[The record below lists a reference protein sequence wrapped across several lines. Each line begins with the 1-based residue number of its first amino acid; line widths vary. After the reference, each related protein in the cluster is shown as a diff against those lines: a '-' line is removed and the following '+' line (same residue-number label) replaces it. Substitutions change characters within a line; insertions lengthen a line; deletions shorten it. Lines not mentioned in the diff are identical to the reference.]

1 MRVLVFSDRYLPVR
15 SGPEVYLHRVAAGL
29 VERGHEVTVVTATP
43 GPPEARKVRTLD
55 GVSVLHGRGDPTFER
70 YIESGEPDVVVVQL
84 AWSPAV
90 IAAAAARR
98 LPVVAICHAAACVD
112 RLNAANAT
120 KNAALIFPSETLR
133 AAYPTL
139 SGTVVHP
146 PIDAS
151 PRVAAARGRWAVTAV
166 NLAETKGGAMFA
178 ALARDCPQRHFLGVT
193 GGYGKQVRPNV
204 LNVELRENTDEM
216 DAVYA
221 ESRVLLLPSYSET
234 FGMVGVEAQAAGVP
248 VIASDLPALRE
259 SLGDAAVFVSPVD
272 TVAWARALATLDD
285 PERWASASEAG
296 LANAARFTAGASISA
311 FEGLVKT
318 LAVGTLIPTAQP
330 LETRMQDVAGA
341 LPVAGRDVR
350 TVPLSGVP
358 VLCDQGAPGQNAFTD
373 ALVRELGFISVPRS
387 EIEPYLWSNT
397 PVLVNGWLDEYE
409 PLVHKYPGLIHCV
422 WHSGWGGSGLMG
434 EGVPLAKLLDHLADG
449 RIGVLWL
456 ERRDVPPPGARL
468 LAPVWSPGAMS
479 AAAGQAKRPGA
490 VMAALHGKFPTAPK
504 NVLPVVIGATAA
516 GAEVHVGVST
526 VTLPKIGQVIEGVL
540 AGKPHHVHETMERPA
555 LLRLLSSMDLL
566 IHPSLSETWP
576 VMVMEAVYVG
586 TPAVISDVTAWSTLL
601 SPRAQALCLVRPAT
615 STSEIERLTRH
626 LLASPEDRAYL
637 LAEQRRVLD
646 ELLPVHVDEASETLV
661 AAGFPVRKRTAPG
674 DVDLTVFVLTTGEP
688 STPEC
693 LERLRL
699 QDCMFKLELIEN
711 VAPMDA
717 AFQAML
723 DRCTT
728 PMYVQVDA
736 DMLLKTDAIR
746 TLRQRMLVQPP
757 DVAMY
762 VAWLWGDDVLRPI
775 QGIKIYR
782 HDICRQFPYEQ
793 TLSCEVTQLQK
804 LQAGGYRYVAQDEPK
819 VEAGCVG
826 VHFACQTPQMAYRR
840 WERLC
845 EKHQKLPWMG
855 WLKDHIPDLLNR
867 LLADPGPINRAAFI
881 GACVG
886 LGIVPVDREMDFRV
900 GTPEFDRLWNYF
912 GEGPPTAY
920 CGGFEAVVKEARRV
934 EDLKKYT
941 GEVNDPREIT
951 LYLTQKCTKACKF
964 CKRQLV
970 GKVEKLAWILPGE
983 TEPRFDMEPAL
994 VRNLL
999 AQFPSIES
1007 ACLAGFGEPLMHPD
1021 FEEIVRILRER
1032 NVFVGIITN
1041 GDLIVKKQDMIRRL
1055 HEDVG
1060 IGYLSVSLYGTNRE
1074 EHREVTASGAG
1085 AWDNVVEGIKVLG
1098 TIPGLNFGMSYVT
1111 FRENLETIPTVL
1123 ALGEEWGV
1131 QFVHLSNL
1139 LPHDNP
1145 DDPWFLAN
1153 VLTFDSPEMALVEEF
1168 KSLPGAHRVKAWP
1181 QPIDLDPKKAPGKC
1195 QSVHVSLGVNSWGHT
1210 SICRRVETPEEYRGD
1225 HFQVEG
1231 MWRNEKNTMMRKAMA
1246 GDIPLPRKC
1255 QRCFGCWSG

>member
-1 MRVLVFSDRYLPVR
+1 MRVLAFSDRYLPVR
-15 SGPEVYLHRVAAGL
+15 SGPEVYLHRVLAGL
-29 VERGHEVTVVTATP
+29 VALGHEVVVVTATP
-43 GPPEARKVRTLD
+43 GPPEARKIRTLD
-55 GVSVLHGRGDPTFER
+55 GVTVLHGRGDPTFAR
-70 YIESGEPDVVVVQL
+70 YIESDEPYVVVTQL
-84 AWSPAV
+84 AWSPAA
-90 IAAAAARR
+90 IAAATERGI
-98 LPVVAICHAAACVD
+98 PVIAICHAAACVD
-112 RLNAANAT
+112 RLTSAGAAT
-120 KNAALIFPSETLR
+120 DAALVFPSETLR
-133 AAYPTL
+133 SAYPAL

-146 PIDAS
+146 PIDAVTVTD
-151 PRVAAARGRWAVTAV
+151 PPRGRWAVTAV
-166 NLAETKGGAMFA
+166 NLAEKKGGAMFG
-178 ALARDCPQRHFLGVT
+178 ALVRACPQRNFLGVT
-193 GGYGKQVRPNV
+193 GGYGQQVTTGAS
-204 LNVELRENTDEM
+204 NVEMRANTAEM
-216 DAVYA
+216 ATVYA

-248 VIASDLPALRE
+248 VVASDLPALRE
-259 SLGDAAVFVSPVD
+259 SLGDAATFVSPVD
-272 TVAWARALATLDD
+272 TGAWVRAIAELDD
-285 PERWASASEAG
+285 PARWEAAAAAGRAS
-296 LANAARFTAGASISA
+296 AARFTGGASISR
-311 FEGLVKT
+311 FEGLVKA
-318 LAVGTLIPTAQP
+318 LAAGNVPRTEKYQEP
-330 LETRMQDVAGA
+330 RMADVSGV

-350 TVPLSGVP
+350 TVPMSGVP
-358 VLCDQGAPGQNAFTD
+358 VLCDHGAPGQNAFTD
-373 ALVRELGFISVPRS
+373 ALVRELGFISVPRA

-409 PLVHKYPGLIHCV
+409 PLVHRYPGLIHCV

-434 EGVPLAKLLDHLADG
+434 EGVPLAKLLGHLAAG

-468 LAPVWSPGAMS
+468 LAPVWSPAAMS
-479 AAAGQAKRPGA
+479 AAAGQPKRAGA

-526 VTLPKIGQVIEGVL
+526 VTLPKIGPVIESVL
-540 AGKPHHVHETMERPA
+540 AGKLHHVHETMERAA
-555 LLRLLSSMDLL
+555 LLRLLASMDML

-601 SPRAQALCLVRPAT
+601 SPRAQDLCIVRPAT

-626 LLASPEDRAYL
+626 LLGSPEDRAYL

-646 ELLPVHVDEASETLV
+646 ELLPTHIDEAVATLV
-661 AAGFPVRKRTAPG
+661 AAGFPAAKRAAAG

-693 LERLRL
+693 LERLRS
-699 QDCMFKLELIEN
+699 QDCLFKLELIEN

-728 PMYVQVDA
+728 PLYVQVDA

-762 VAWLWGDDVLRPI
+762 VAWLWGDDVKRPI

-782 HDICRQFPYEQ
+782 HDICRRFPYEQ
-793 TLSCEVTQLQK
+793 TLSCEVTQIQK
-804 LQAGGYRYVAQDEPK
+804 LQAGGYRYVAADEPK
-819 VEAGCVG
+819 IEAGCVG
-826 VHFACQTPQMAYRR
+826 VHFACQTPQMAYQR

-886 LGIVPVDREMDFRV
+886 LGIIPQDREMDFRV
-900 GTPEFDRLWNYF
+900 GTPEFERLWGYF
-912 GEGPPTAY
+912 GEGSPTAY
-920 CGGFEAVVKEARRV
+920 CGGFEAVVQEAKRV
-934 EDLKKYT
+934 EDLKQYT

-951 LYLTQKCTKACKF
+951 LYLTQKCTKACFF
-964 CKRQLV
+964 CKRQLI

-1007 ACLAGFGEPLMHPD
+1007 ACLAGFGEPLLHPD
-1021 FEEIVRILRER
+1021 FEEIVRVLRAR

-1055 HEDVG
+1055 HEEVG

-1085 AWDNVVEGIKVLG
+1085 AWDNVVEGIKILG

-1111 FRENLETIPTVL
+1111 FKENLETVPTVL

-1145 DDPWFLAN
+1145 DDPEFLRN
-1153 VLTFDSPEMALVEEF
+1153 VLTFGSPEMARIEEF

-1231 MWRNEKNTMMRKAMA
+1231 MWKNEKNTMMRKAMA